1 MENNQQFYD
10 AVVIGGGPAGLTA
23 GLYLARAKYRV
34 LVIEKEVFG
43 GQITITAEV
52 VNFPGSGPVSGTELT
67 RRMQE
72 QAEYFGCE
80 FLRANVERID
90 ASGAVRQVV
99 TDRGTFE
106 CLGIVLATG
115 AHPRPAGFKG
125 EQSFRGHGVAYCAT
139 CDGAFFAGKEIFV
152 IGGGFAAA
160 EEAVFLTKFAFHVT
174 ILIRGEDFTCA
185 RATADQ
191 ARSNPK
197 ITVLTKVEVTEVAGD
212 SLPRSITW
220 KNLETGEVTSWAPEM
235 GGTFGVFVFAGYQPS
250 TDLVAGIADRNP
262 QGYVLTDRNQ
272 QTSWPG
278 IYAAGDVCDKPLRQ
292 AVTAAGDGA
301 TAATELE
308 RYLAK
313 MQKETGR
320 RGEAPM
326 IHRDTPQE
334 EAAAVSEEGGLFS
347 EEMKGQLRSIFD
359 KMETPLVLEL
369 FLDESDLS
377 AELRQYMDFLA
388 GLTDKLS
395 VTVSDASG
403 EDLPLVRVLRAD
415 GTWTG
420 LSFHGVPGGHEFT
433 SFVLGLYNASGP
445 GQQLDSD
452 TLDRIRGLD
461 HPVRMQILVSL
472 SCTMCPELVTS
483 AQRIAALSPKVQAEV
498 YDLARYPALKERW
511 NVMSVPCLVINGGEQ
526 VLFGKKSAAQLAA
539 VI

>member
-1 MENNQQFYD
+1 M
-10 AVVIGGGPAGLTA
+10 
-23 GLYLARAKYRV
+23 
-34 LVIEKEVFG
+34 
-43 GQITITAEV
+43 
-52 VNFPGSGPVSGTELT
+52 NFPGSGPVSGTELT

-115 AHPRPAGFKG
+115 AHPRPAGFEG

-160 EEAVFLTKFAFHVT
+160 EEAVFLTKFASHVT

-212 SLPRSITW
+212 NLPRSITW

-326 IHRDTPQE
+326 IHRDTPQK

-445 GQQLDSD
+445 GQQLAGLPLLHHVPGAGD
-452 TLDRIRGLD
+452 LRPADRSALPEGPGGGLRP
-461 HPVRMQILVSL
+461 HPVPRPQGALERHERPLPGDQRRGTGSL
-472 SCTMCPELVTS
+472 W
-483 AQRIAALSPKVQAEV
+483 K
-498 YDLARYPALKERW
+498 KERGATGCRDL
-511 NVMSVPCLVINGGEQ
+511 NTYYHNIFSHPDLYLFRSCATVEPLSVFLTAFLSEV
-526 VLFGKKSAAQLAA
+526 
-539 VI
+539 